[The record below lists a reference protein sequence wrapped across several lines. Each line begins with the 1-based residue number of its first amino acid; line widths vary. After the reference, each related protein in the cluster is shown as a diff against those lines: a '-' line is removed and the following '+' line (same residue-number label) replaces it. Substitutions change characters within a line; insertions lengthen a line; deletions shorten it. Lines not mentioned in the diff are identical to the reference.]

1 MDGPIVKVWLQR
13 PRCFLLHCLLTHS
26 LAHQEKEETT
36 WYRYYHRHKIAQR
49 ARAVAQ
55 NTKKTASMG
64 ALREVLNSIRYK
76 FALKSSLLFKLM
88 DNTF

>member
-1 MDGPIVKVWLQR
+1 M
-13 PRCFLLHCLLTHS
+13 
-26 LAHQEKEETT
+26 T
-36 WYRYYHRHKIAQR
+36 WYRYYHRHKIAR
-49 ARAVAQ
+49 HVRAVAQ
-55 NTKKTASMG
+55 NIKKTASMG